1 MYFVIEVMISI
12 TTLIAKTFSC
22 LIENIP
28 NQEGISLL
36 SENDQKLENHYD
48 HFFIKI
54 TNKSLHYV

>member
-1 MYFVIEVMISI
+1 MYFIIQVMISI

-54 TNKSLHYV
+54 TSKSLHYV

>member
-1 MYFVIEVMISI
+1 MYFIIEVII
-12 TTLIAKTFSC
+12 PVATLIAKTFSC

-48 HFFIKI
+48 HLFIKI

>member
-1 MYFVIEVMISI
+1 MISI

-28 NQEGISLL
+28 NQEDISLL
-36 SENDQKLENHYD
+36 FENDQKLENHYD